1 MHLIQKIKYG
11 PIARTATIGKTG
23 ANQVEQQYMLQ
34 SISLAE
40 RMRQWDEFAEPYSA
54 AYKVIP

>member
-1 MHLIQKIKYG
+1 MHLIQKIKHG
-11 PIARTATIGKTG
+11 PIERTATIGKTR

-40 RMRQWDEFAEPYSA
+40 RMGQWDEFAEPYSA

>member
-1 MHLIQKIKYG
+1 M
-11 PIARTATIGKTG
+11 IGKTR

-40 RMRQWDEFAEPYSA
+40 RMRQWDEFAEPYALRTRLSLKYVGRVDSA
-54 AYKVIP
+54 R